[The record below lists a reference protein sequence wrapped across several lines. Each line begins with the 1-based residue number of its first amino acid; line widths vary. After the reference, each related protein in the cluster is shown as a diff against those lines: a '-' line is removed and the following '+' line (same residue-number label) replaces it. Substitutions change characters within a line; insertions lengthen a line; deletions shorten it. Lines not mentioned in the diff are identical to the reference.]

1 MPKVTRPATARK
13 PAPKKGPVFPIRKP
27 KLVTA
32 ADVPNIAPINTG
44 RVKAVYTRQ
53 GWLMWGI
60 MGLCAVLGVFF
71 SQQIIAAAQWV
82 HLQASERAYV
92 DVGRDICSRP
102 LMTVPEYTCTVGE
115 LDCWTVPQEAT
126 IKRYEEQA
134 RAHNLWQAESCIPL
148 M

>member
-1 MPKVTRPATARK
+1 MPPTKITRSARH
-13 PAPKKGPVFPIRKP
+13 APKPKGPVFPIRKP

-32 ADVPNIAPINTG
+32 ADAQVAPINAG
-44 RVKAVYTRQ
+44 KVRAHYTRQ

-126 IKRYEEQA
+126 IKRYEQQA

>member
-1 MPKVTRPATARK
+1 MPTKVTRSAK
-13 PAPKKGPVFPIRKP
+13 PAPKPHKPTFPVRKP
-27 KLVTA
+27 KLVKA
-32 ADVPNIAPINTG
+32 AEAANVVPVNTG
-44 RVKAVYTRQ
+44 KVRAHYTRQ

-71 SQQIIAAAQWV
+71 SQQILAAYNWV
-82 HLQASERAYV
+82 RIESNERVYT
-92 DVGRDICSRP
+92 DLGRDLCARP

-115 LDCWTVPQEAT
+115 LDCFTVPQEAV